1 MPYSARTID
10 LTALISAIVIISP
23 DNMEAQR
30 GIGDEAMDTE
40 YEQSYSYAGSMEII
54 VHSSDDDRDGSEDES
69 EGLSNGK
76 KVND

>member
-1 MPYSARTID
+1 
-10 LTALISAIVIISP
+10 
-23 DNMEAQR
+23 MEAQR

-40 YEQSYSYAGSMEII
+40 DEQRNSYAGSMEII